1 MHAGRVFGWLLN
13 QWLLLRV
20 IFVFFFPV
28 LFSRSQ
34 QLLFF
39 GLKACLFFPPFLD
52 SVVVQVSNLTL
63 SFFFLYSQTCPVRL

>member
-20 IFVFFFPV
+20 IFVFFFPRPFLSFATTAV
-28 LFSRSQ
+28 FRTQ
-34 QLLFF
+34 
-39 GLKACLFFPPFLD
+39 GLSFFPPFLG